1 MSIFPKLIYRFNAIS
16 IRIPARIFIGMDKI
30 VLNCILKDKG
40 RRAKAIMR
48 KKNKVGGINTMQF
61 QDLYS
66 YSNQDWVLL
75 AEG

>member
-16 IRIPARIFIGMDKI
+16 IKIPARIFIGIDKI
-30 VLNCILKDKG
+30 VLKCILKDKG
-40 RRAKAIMR
+40 RIVKAIVR
-48 KKNKVGGINTMQF
+48 KKKKVGGINTMQL
-61 QDLYS
+61 LYS